1 MQPTYSRIKFSVTQ
15 FGSIFYFP
23 ILPLQGENR
32 KWEYREIKD
41 ATKLRDRELNSAIGW
56 LACEGKIQFEST
68 TVGKEELLY
77 IELNYYIG

>member
-1 MQPTYSRIKFSVTQ
+1 MNVQTIEESAGLIKN
-15 FGSIFYFP
+15 
-23 ILPLQGENR
+23 LLQGENR
-32 KWEYREIKD
+32 KWEYQEIKD

>member
-1 MQPTYSRIKFSVTQ
+1 MNVQTIEESAGLIKN
-15 FGSIFYFP
+15 
-23 ILPLQGENR
+23 LLQGENR

-41 ATKLRDRELNSAIGW
+41 ATKLHDRELNSAIGW

>member
-1 MQPTYSRIKFSVTQ
+1 MN
-15 FGSIFYFP
+15 
-23 ILPLQGENR
+23 LQTIEESASLIWNLLHGENR
-32 KWEYREIKD
+32 KWEYQEIKD

-56 LACEGKIQFEST
+56 LAREGKIQFEST